1 MYGLM
6 PGPGDPGLPGC
17 GDQAGEYPG
26 DNPDSLATEGEKA
39 GPPGVIPLPR
49 PGDQTDPY
57 AGVAT

>member
-26 DNPDSLATEGEKA
+26 DNPDSLLTEGEKA

-49 PGDQTDPY
+49 PGDQTDP
-57 AGVAT
+57 